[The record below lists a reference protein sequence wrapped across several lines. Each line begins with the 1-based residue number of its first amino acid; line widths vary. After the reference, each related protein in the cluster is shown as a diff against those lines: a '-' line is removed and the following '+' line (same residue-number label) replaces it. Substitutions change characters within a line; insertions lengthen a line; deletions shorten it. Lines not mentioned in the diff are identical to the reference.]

1 MKVIQFQDRESL
13 ESHYLGSDK
22 AAYEKINDLYSSLPC
37 NSTNAPLFI
46 SWAVLRYALASTTK
60 EQAHSRYLG
69 QQGLKGGGVGSLLAF
84 LQSPALQ
91 SCSVTLQLSRITV
104 YKVLA
109 TTLTIFHEDT
119 LGDATSLAQVVSRI
133 FHVWSNFSNFKHLF
147 LNLVTILELNSPL
160 L

>member
-1 MKVIQFQDRESL
+1 MNKSKQCCSTEVNLGLELNVLFQDRESL

-22 AAYEKINDLYSSLPC
+22 STYENVNDMFSTLPC

-46 SWAVLRYALASTTK
+46 SWAVLRYALATTTK
-60 EQAHSRYLG
+60 EQAQSRFLG
-69 QQGLKGGGVGSLLAF
+69 QQGLKGGGVASLLAF

-119 LGDATSLAQVVSRI
+119 LGDATSLAQVVS
-133 FHVWSNFSNFKHLF
+133 K
-147 LNLVTILELNSPL
+147 TCPTE
-160 L
+160 